1 MEVINFDIPSAM
13 SVTRWRGIVLVCHA
27 IDMKGQPDM
36 LDDLLYCYISSSGS
50 LIN

>member
-1 MEVINFDIPSAM
+1 VHGHKFVGVINFDIPSAM

-36 LDDLLYCYISSSGS
+36 LDELIILLY
-50 LIN
+50 